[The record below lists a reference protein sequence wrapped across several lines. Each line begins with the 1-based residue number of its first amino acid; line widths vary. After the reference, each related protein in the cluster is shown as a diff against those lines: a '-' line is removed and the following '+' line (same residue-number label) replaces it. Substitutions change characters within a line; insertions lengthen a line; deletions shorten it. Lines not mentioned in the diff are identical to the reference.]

1 MCPYQYYAIMRN
13 CKDKKHHRYQMVIQA
28 QEHGIKPAARVFHTT
43 PATVRKWLYRF
54 KAGGFGG
61 LEDLSRKPHTSP
73 FQTPQALKGHLI
85 QLKHKYKRLGA
96 EQIKILEDLPIST
109 KTMRKVWRDAGIPSR
124 IRRKKHKTKNNLRE
138 VKKRFNLFELVC
150 EDTKDL
156 KDIPEYWPF
165 MTKLNLPKVQ
175 YTFREVSCG
184 ILYMGFADELS
195 LTYATLFS
203 DYLQFWLGRFG
214 VNLSYT
220 IRQTDN
226 GSEYIGSWNAKEPSS
241 FTVSV
246 ESIQGQRHVT
256 IPPGQYRFQADVE
269 TVHDII
275 EREFYEIESFKDNPA
290 FLNKALS
297 YQLFFNLI
305 RPNTYKENKSPWQL
319 AQEKVPNLKKE
330 VLMIPAVDLRQLLK
344 NKLDFSPKR
353 VYDVSSGPF
362 SFPAGFLR

>member
-28 QEHGIKPAARVFHTT
+28 LGHGIKPAARHFHTT
-43 PATVRKWLYRF
+43 PPTVRKWLYRF

-61 LEDLSRKPHTSP
+61 LEDQSKRPHNSP
-73 FQTPQALKGHLI
+73 GETPRPLKQHI
-85 QLKHKYKRLGA
+85 VQLKHKYKRIGA
-96 EQIKILEDLPIST
+96 EQIKILEGIPISA
-109 KTMRKVWRDAGIPSR
+109 KTMRKVWREGGIPSR

-150 EDTKDL
+150 EDTKEL
-156 KDIPEYWPF
+156 RDIPEYWPL
-165 MTKLNLPKVQ
+165 MTKLSLPKVQ

-184 ILYMGFADELS
+184 ILYMGFADEMS

-214 VNLSYT
+214 LDLSHT

-246 ESIQGQRHVT
+246 ESIVRLCSLHSKVNAMLPSLLGN
-256 IPPGQYRFQADVE
+256 IGSKPM
-269 TVHDII
+269 
-275 EREFYEIESFKDNPA
+275 S
-290 FLNKALS
+290 
-297 YQLFFNLI
+297 
-305 RPNTYKENKSPWQL
+305 RPF
-319 AQEKVPNLKKE
+319 
-330 VLMIPAVDLRQLLK
+330 MI
-344 NKLDFSPKR
+344 S
-353 VYDVSSGPF
+353 
-362 SFPAGFLR
+362 